1 MQTMGSISKW
11 ITDTLKADATFAALC
26 VATVGSALNY
36 YRHSPVNRVVED
48 MPFLTVF
55 SDELNQ
61 NFIGGAEYFRTWS
74 IPIALGIL
82 ANEDEVLEGAVRV
95 WSSVD
100 HAETLANSVVELLRK
115 EARSCGINNESVI
128 ILDTR
133 IIVTEIGEADDV
145 QANIFLTFG
154 EENHI

>member
-11 ITDTLKADATFAALC
+11 ITDTVYADATFTALC
-26 VATVGSALNY
+26 VSTVGTALNL
-36 YRHSPVNRVVED
+36 YRHSPMNRVVED
-48 MPFLTVF
+48 MPFLTIF

-61 NFIGGAEYFRTWS
+61 NFSGNPEYFRTWA
-74 IPIALGIL
+74 IPIALGIA
-82 ANEDEVLEGAVRV
+82 ANEDEVVDGTTKV
-95 WSSVD
+95 WESVD
-100 HAETLANSVVELLRK
+100 HAELLANSLVELLYR
-115 EARSCGINNESVI
+115 EARSCGINGENVI

-154 EENHI
+154 EERNI

>member
-11 ITDTLKADATFAALC
+11 ITDTLYADASYTALC
-26 VATVGSALNY
+26 TTTVGSALNF
-36 YRHSPVNRVVED
+36 YRHSPMNRVEED

-55 SDELNQ
+55 SDELSQ
-61 NFIGGAEYFRTWS
+61 NFSGGTEYFRTWS
-74 IPIALGIL
+74 IPIALGIN
-82 ANEDEVLEGAVRV
+82 ADDHNELDGSTKTWV
-95 WSSVD
+95 SVD
-100 HAETLANSVVELLRK
+100 NAELLAITAVEILRK
-115 EARSCGINNESVI
+115 EASSCGINGESVI

-133 IIVTEIGEADDV
+133 LVVTEIGEADDV

>member
-11 ITDTLKADATFAALC
+11 ITDTLYADTAFTALC
-26 VATVGSALNY
+26 ISTVGEPLNF
-36 YRHSPVNRVVED
+36 YRHSPMNRVVETA
-48 MPFLTVF
+48 PFLTVF

-61 NFIGGAEYFRTWS
+61 NFSGGVEYFRTWS
-74 IPIALGIL
+74 IPIALGIV
-82 ANEDEVLEGAVRV
+82 ANEDEVLDGVTKV

-100 HAETLANSVVELLRK
+100 HAETLANLAVEILRK
-115 EARSCGINNESVI
+115 EARSCGINGENVI